1 MAIAAASDFD
11 GEISMISKPI
21 HQLKRSDL
29 HALIGNVRESK
40 TLEFKRE
47 MPAGTSDEK
56 IKFLAAVSALAN
68 TSGGDLLIGIE
79 TAQGIP
85 IAIPGIALTNPD
97 GEKLRL
103 EQILASQLD
112 PRLPRVDLEAIDC
125 GGGRHVLAIRVAR
138 SSIAPHRVTANDKFY
153 GRNSGGNYP
162 LDVSELRSAFVF
174 SESAAERIR
183 AFRNDRLVKIGAGE
197 TPVPLDAGGKVALHV
212 IPVPSFVDN
221 RLMDIAAAAI
231 GGTHMPLPLGGIS
244 GANRSSVNL
253 GGLVTYTDKIVQMR
267 QSYAQFFRSGAIEGV
282 GELSRRKE
290 DDCPYFVGPEFTQKI
305 AFAVRQYID
314 VLRSYDAGLP
324 IYVFLSLCNV
334 AQCFYR
340 NAPEGFWVDNG
351 PLGRDFVALP
361 EVYVDGFEVHV
372 PTIMRPAFNMLW
384 NAFGLLQCDMYS
396 QQGQW
401 KGTN

>member
-1 MAIAAASDFD
+1 
-11 GEISMISKPI
+11 MISKPV
-21 HQLKRSDL
+21 HQLKLSDL
-29 HALIGNVRESK
+29 QALIGNVRESK

-47 MPAGTSDEK
+47 MPAGTADEK
-56 IKFLAAVSALAN
+56 IRFLAAVSALAN
-68 TSGGDLLIGIE
+68 TAGGELLIGLE
-79 TAQGIP
+79 TAQGVP
-85 IAIPGIALTNPD
+85 TGVPGIALSNPD

-103 EQILASQLD
+103 EQILASQLE
-112 PRLPRVDLEAIDC
+112 PRLPRIDMEAIDC
-125 GGGRHVLAIRVAR
+125 SGGRYVLIIRVAR
-138 SSIAPHRVTANDKFY
+138 SWIAPHRVTANDKFY

-162 LDVSELRSAFVF
+162 LDVSELRSAFVL

-183 AFRNDRLVKIGAGE
+183 AFRNDRLVKISAGE
-197 TPVPLDAGGKVALHV
+197 TPVPLDPGGKAVLHV
-212 IPVPSFVDN
+212 VPVPSFVDN
-221 RLMDIAAAAI
+221 RLMDIATAAI
-231 GGTHMPLPLGGIS
+231 GGTHMPLPLGGMS

-253 GGLVTYTDKIVQMR
+253 DGLVNYTDKIVRMR

-282 GELSRRKE
+282 GELSRRDE
-290 DDCPYFVGPEFTQKI
+290 DGYPYFVGPEFTQKI
-305 AFAVRQYID
+305 VFAVRQYLD

-324 IYVFLSLCNV
+324 VYVFLSLCDV

-361 EVYVDGFEVHV
+361 EIYVESFDIDV

-384 NAFGLLQCDMYS
+384 NAFGLLQCDMYN

-401 KGTN
+401 KGSN

>member
-1 MAIAAASDFD
+1 
-11 GEISMISKPI
+11 MISKPI

-174 SESAAERIR
+174 SESAA
-183 AFRNDRLVKIGAGE
+183 
-197 TPVPLDAGGKVALHV
+197 
-212 IPVPSFVDN
+212 
-221 RLMDIAAAAI
+221 
-231 GGTHMPLPLGGIS
+231 
-244 GANRSSVNL
+244 
-253 GGLVTYTDKIVQMR
+253 
-267 QSYAQFFRSGAIEGV
+267 
-282 GELSRRKE
+282 
-290 DDCPYFVGPEFTQKI
+290 
-305 AFAVRQYID
+305 
-314 VLRSYDAGLP
+314 
-324 IYVFLSLCNV
+324 
-334 AQCFYR
+334 
-340 NAPEGFWVDNG
+340 
-351 PLGRDFVALP
+351 
-361 EVYVDGFEVHV
+361 
-372 PTIMRPAFNMLW
+372 
-384 NAFGLLQCDMYS
+384 
-396 QQGQW
+396 
-401 KGTN
+401 